1 MDKQKQLLLD
11 ACQRK
16 FVALCKLKVLQN
28 VFDAQ
33 DASQPD
39 YTEELE
45 QLYGDV
51 GKFIEYTDSKVRSIV
66 IPVELF
72 LIDLFPID
80 RYCCLPFGMR
90 FL

>member
-80 RYCCLPFGMR
+80 R
-90 FL
+90 